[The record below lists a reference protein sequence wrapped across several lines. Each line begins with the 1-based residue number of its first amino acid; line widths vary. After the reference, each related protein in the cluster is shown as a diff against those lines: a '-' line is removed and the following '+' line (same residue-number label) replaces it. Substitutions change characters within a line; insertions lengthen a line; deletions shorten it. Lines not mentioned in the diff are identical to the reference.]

1 MTSFQGKVSFIW
13 SVADEI
19 LRDDFKRSK
28 YPDVILPF
36 TVLRRVDCVLEP
48 TKDRVLE
55 RYENLKD
62 RLDNLE
68 GPLTKVS
75 GHFFYNVSEYSFSRL
90 LDDPQNVGKNLRA
103 YVNGFSDDMR
113 EVLDRFSIR
122 NTIDQLEEK
131 GLLYQTIRKFASID
145 LHPHAVP
152 NHEMGTIF
160 EELLRKF
167 NEQTNENP
175 GEHFTP
181 REVIRLM
188 VRLVLNGDQ
197 DILEKEGV
205 VRSVYDPACG
215 TGGMLSIAED
225 YVQEKINPMADIRLN
240 GQEINDETYAVC
252 VSDML
257 IKGDE
262 DDAQNIKPRSSLSE
276 DGHRG
281 TTFDYMLSNP
291 PFGKDWKK
299 ERDFIEEEAERGYSG
314 RFGAGLPRTSDGQL
328 LFLQHMISK
337 MKKPEDGGSRIA
349 IVLNGSPL
357 FTGGAGSGESE
368 IRRWMLENDWLET
381 IVSLPTQLFY
391 NTGIATYVWVLT
403 NRKDPERRGK
413 VMLVNGAATEK
424 IDGKEV
430 EVFARKMRKSL
441 GDKRNELGDEHI
453 DGLVNLAVGF
463 EEEEHSK
470 IFDTTDF
477 GYRRIT
483 VERPLRLNFQA
494 SPGRISR
501 LREEKAFQNLA
512 TSKKKDMVGEIEV
525 EAGREQQ
532 KAIINSIERLEP
544 EKLYRDR
551 QEFQRDLDATLKDTG
566 VKVGAPVRK
575 AILSALSERDSEA
588 EVCTDKKGNP
598 EPDPELRDHE
608 NVPLSEDI
616 YSYFKREVLL
626 HVPDAWIDETVRDHK
641 DDGIGKVGYEIN
653 FNRYFYRYE
662 PPRPLEE
669 IDEEIKAV
677 EAEILEILQEV
688 TT

>member
-1 MTSFQGKVSFIW
+1 MTGFQDKVGFIW

-36 TVLRRVDCVLEP
+36 TVLRRIDCVLEP
-48 TKDRVLE
+48 SKDKVLE
-55 RYENLKD
+55 RYESLKD
-62 RLDNLE
+62 RLDKLH
-68 GPLTKVS
+68 GPLTKAS
-75 GHFFYNVSEYSFSRL
+75 GHFFYNISPFTFSRL
-90 LDDPQNVGKNLRA
+90 LEDPKNIGKNLRD
-103 YVNGFSDDMR
+103 YINGFSEEMR
-113 EVLDRFSIR
+113 EVLDRFRLR

-131 GLLYQTIRKFASID
+131 DLLYQTIKKFGGID

-188 VRLVLNGDQ
+188 VRLVLNGDKE
-197 DILEKEGV
+197 ILEKEGV

-225 YVQEKINPMADIRLN
+225 YVQEKINPAADIRLY

-262 DDAQNIKPRSSLSE
+262 DDAQNIKPRSSLSH

-299 ERDFIEEEAERGYSG
+299 EKAFIEEEAERGDAG
-314 RFGAGLPRTSDGQL
+314 RFGAGLPKTSDGQL

-337 MKKPEDGGSRIA
+337 MKRPEDGGSRIA

-368 IRRWMLENDWLET
+368 IRRWMLENDWVET

-413 VMLVNGAATEK
+413 VLLVNGAATK
-424 IDGKEV
+424 KAGGKEV

-441 GDKRNELGDEHI
+441 GDKRNELGDDHV
-453 DGLVNLAVGF
+453 DRLVGLATGF
-463 EEEEHSK
+463 EEDEHAK
-470 IFDTTDF
+470 IFETTDF

-483 VERPLRLNFQA
+483 VERPLRLNFSA
-494 SPGRISR
+494 SPERIAR
-501 LREEKAFQNLA
+501 LEDEKAFQSLA
-512 TSKKKDMVGEIEV
+512 VSKKKGMAGEIEA
-525 EAGREQQ
+525 EAGKTQQ
-532 KAIINSIERLEP
+532 
-544 EKLYRDR
+544 
-551 QEFQRDLDATLKDTG
+551 T
-566 VKVGAPVRK
+566 
-575 AILSALSERDSEA
+575 AILRAL
-588 EVCTDKKGNP
+588 K
-598 EPDPELRDHE
+598 
-608 NVPLSEDI
+608 
-616 YSYFKREVLL
+616 VLC
-626 HVPDAWIDETVRDHK
+626 PRGSTWTVVSS
-641 DDGIGKVGYEIN
+641 I
-653 FNRYFYRYE
+653 
-662 PPRPLEE
+662 
-669 IDEEIKAV
+669 
-677 EAEILEILQEV
+677 V
-688 TT
+688 TSTLPSRTPG

>member
-1 MTSFQGKVSFIW
+1 MTGFQDKVGFIW

-36 TVLRRVDCVLEP
+36 TVLRRIDCVLEP
-48 TKDRVLE
+48 SKDKVLE
-55 RYENLKD
+55 RYESLKG
-62 RLDNLE
+62 RLDNLH
-68 GPLTKVS
+68 GPLTKAS
-75 GHFFYNVSEYSFSRL
+75 GHFFYNISPFTFSKL
-90 LDDPQNVGKNLRA
+90 LEDPQNVGKNLRV
-103 YVNGFSDDMR
+103 YINGFSEEMR
-113 EVLDRFSIR
+113 VVLERFKLR

-131 GLLYQTIRKFASID
+131 GLLYQTIKKFGGID

-181 REVIRLM
+181 REVVRLM
-188 VRLVLNGDQ
+188 VRLVLNGDKE
-197 DILEKEGV
+197 ILEREGV

-215 TGGMLSIAED
+215 TGGMLSVAED
-225 YVQEKINPMADIRLN
+225 YVQEHINPTADIRLY

-276 DGHRG
+276 DGHPG
-281 TTFDYMLSNP
+281 ATFDYMLSNP

-299 ERDFIEEEAERGYSG
+299 ERAFIEEEAERGEAG

-337 MKKPEDGGSRIA
+337 MKRPEDGGSRIA

-368 IRRWMLENDWLET
+368 IRRWMLENDWVET

-403 NRKDPERRGK
+403 NRKDPERQEK
-413 VMLVNGAATEK
+413 VLLVNGAATRK
-424 IDGKEV
+424 AGGKDV

-441 GDKRNELGDEHI
+441 GDKRNELGDDHV
-453 DGLVNLAVGF
+453 DRLVDLATGF
-463 EEEEHSK
+463 EEDEHAK
-470 IFDTTDF
+470 IFETTDF

-483 VERPLRLNFQA
+483 VERPLRLNFSA
-494 SPGRISR
+494 SAERIAR
-501 LREEKAFQNLA
+501 LEDEKAFRSLA
-512 TSKKKDMVGEIEV
+512 VSKKRGMAGEIET
-525 EAGREQQ
+525 EAGKTQQ
-532 KAIINSIERLEP
+532 ASILGALEGIDSERLY
-544 EKLYRDR
+544 LDR
-551 QEFQRDLDATLKDTG
+551 REFEHDLDAALKDTG
-566 VKVGAPVRK
+566 VKIGAPVRK
-575 AILSALSERDSEA
+575 AILSALSERDPDA
-588 EVCTDKKGNP
+588 EVCTTREETVNLTRSFVTPRMCRSPRTSTTTSGGRFCLTYRTP
-598 EPDPELRDHE
+598 GSTRGCGTTRTAGSARWGTRSTSTATSIATSPL
-608 NVPLSEDI
+608 VPL
-616 YSYFKREVLL
+616 R
-626 HVPDAWIDETVRDHK
+626 R
-641 DDGIGKVGYEIN
+641 
-653 FNRYFYRYE
+653 
-662 PPRPLEE
+662 
-669 IDEEIKAV
+669 
-677 EAEILEILQEV
+677 
-688 TT
+688 

>member
-1 MTSFQGKVSFIW
+1 MSDFQGKVNFIW

-55 RYENLKD
+55 RYQDLKG
-62 RLDNLE
+62 RLDNLQ
-68 GPLTKVS
+68 GPLSRVS
-75 GHFFYNVSEYSFSRL
+75 GHFFYNVSPFTFSRL
-90 LDDPQNVGKNLRA
+90 LEDPKNVGKNLRA
-103 YVNGFSDDMR
+103 YVNGFSEEMR
-113 EVLDRFSIR
+113 EVLERFKIR

-131 GLLYQTIRKFASID
+131 DLLFQTVQKFASID

-188 VRLVLNGDQ
+188 ARLVINGDRS
-197 DILEKEGV
+197 ILEREGA

-225 YVQEKINPMADIRLN
+225 YVQENINPTADIRLY

-262 DDAQNIKPRSSLSE
+262 DDARNIKSRSSLSH

-299 ERDFIEEEAERGYSG
+299 EREFIEEEAERGDAG

-328 LFLQHMISK
+328 LFLQSMISK
-337 MKKPEDGGSRIA
+337 MKSPEDGGSRIA

-357 FTGGAGSGESE
+357 FTGG
-368 IRRWMLENDWLET
+368 R
-381 IVSLPTQLFY
+381 
-391 NTGIATYVWVLT
+391 
-403 NRKDPERRGK
+403 
-413 VMLVNGAATEK
+413 
-424 IDGKEV
+424 
-430 EVFARKMRKSL
+430 
-441 GDKRNELGDEHI
+441 
-453 DGLVNLAVGF
+453 
-463 EEEEHSK
+463 
-470 IFDTTDF
+470 
-477 GYRRIT
+477 
-483 VERPLRLNFQA
+483 
-494 SPGRISR
+494 
-501 LREEKAFQNLA
+501 
-512 TSKKKDMVGEIEV
+512 
-525 EAGREQQ
+525 EAGR
-532 KAIINSIERLEP
+532 ARSGAGSWR
-544 EKLYRDR
+544 
-551 QEFQRDLDATLKDTG
+551 TTG
-566 VKVGAPVRK
+566 
-575 AILSALSERDSEA
+575 
-588 EVCTDKKGNP
+588 
-598 EPDPELRDHE
+598 
-608 NVPLSEDI
+608 
-616 YSYFKREVLL
+616 
-626 HVPDAWIDETVRDHK
+626 W
-641 DDGIGKVGYEIN
+641 
-653 FNRYFYRYE
+653 
-662 PPRPLEE
+662 RPLFPCRPSSS
-669 IDEEIKAV
+669 
-677 EAEILEILQEV
+677 
-688 TT
+688 TTPASPPTSGS